1 MGQQPVPTVGDTITV
16 VHRVAVP
23 QGAVVEV
30 RALTDTSIA
39 TLVGQPVMTREA
51 DSVSI
56 TYTLAVWAPG
66 EGTLVLPGPVV
77 VDMRGTVDT
86 LADARM
92 PITVA
97 SLLPTGKPAAT
108 IAPKT
113 AVLWLPHLD
122 RSMLPFATLVPLALL
137 VVGLVQW
144 GWRRRG
150 APFVQTISPVVAMP
164 LTEARV
170 AAWLAAGESRLLLDH
185 LEAQVRGRPEFDDW
199 RGRAELLRFAA
210 VPDAAVEALV
220 HEGLAM
226 VRAREPAS

>member
-1 MGQQPVPTVGDTITV
+1 MRQQPVPTVGDTITV

-30 RALTDTSIA
+30 RPLTDTSIA

-51 DSVSI
+51 DSVTI
-56 TYTLAVWAPG
+56 TYTLAVWSPG
-66 EGTLVLPGPVV
+66 AGTLVLPGPVV

-86 LADARM
+86 LADALM
-92 PITVA
+92 PIKVA
-97 SLLPTGKPAAT
+97 SLLPAGKPAAA

-113 AVLWLPHLD
+113 AVPWLPHLD

-150 APFVQTISPVVAMP
+150 APFVLATTPGAVTP
-164 LTEARV
+164 LTDARV
-170 AAWLAAGESRLLLDH
+170 AAWLEAGESRLLLDH
-185 LEAQVRGRPEFDDW
+185 LDALVRNRADFDAW
-199 RGRAELLRFAA
+199 RERAALLRFAA

-220 HEGLAM
+220 REGLALM
-226 VRAREPAS
+226 RGHEAAT